1 MALLFRFEKLT
12 IMTLYDNI
20 LFDSFSALSHER
32 PIVPS
37 RTSELINRPER
48 SQQNTDNQEI
58 KAKMRKALLTTALIL
73 TLAGCTKDKTQVA
86 DDKLHS
92 LVIGKSTEPEILKT
106 MGNPTSST
114 LNTSGN
120 KTLVYS
126 EEKRQKKQSGG
137 ENVQSK
143 VLVLEIGTDGK
154 LTGISRTESSIETS
168 SDVK

>member
-1 MALLFRFEKLT
+1 
-12 IMTLYDNI
+12 
-20 LFDSFSALSHER
+20 
-32 PIVPS
+32 
-37 RTSELINRPER
+37 
-48 SQQNTDNQEI
+48 
-58 KAKMRKALLTTALIL
+58 MRKTLFTTALIL
-73 TLAGCTKDKTQVA
+73 MLAGCSKSEPRVT
-86 DDKLHS
+86 DDKS
-92 LVIGKSTEPEILKT
+92 NALVIGKSTETEILKS
-106 MGNPTSST
+106 MGNPTSTT
-114 LNTSGN
+114 LNAVGN

>member
-1 MALLFRFEKLT
+1 M
-12 IMTLYDNI
+12 
-20 LFDSFSALSHER
+20 
-32 PIVPS
+32 
-37 RTSELINRPER
+37 NRPGR
-48 SQQNTDNQEI
+48 CQHNRDNQED
-58 KAKMRKALLTTALIL
+58 KTTMRKTLFTTALIL
-73 TLAGCTKDKTQVA
+73 MLAGCSKSEPRVTYDKSNA
-86 DDKLHS
+86 
-92 LVIGKSTEPEILKT
+92 LVIGKSTETEILKS
-106 MGNPTSST
+106 MGNPTSTT
-114 LNTSGN
+114 LNAVGN